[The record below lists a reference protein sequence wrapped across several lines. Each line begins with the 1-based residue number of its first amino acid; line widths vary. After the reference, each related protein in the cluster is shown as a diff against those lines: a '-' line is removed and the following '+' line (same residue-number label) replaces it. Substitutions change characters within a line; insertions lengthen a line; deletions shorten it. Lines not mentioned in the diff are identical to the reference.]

1 MAGRENIPKYVGD
14 FNQSNMTEGLLLV
27 VPRSTLTANL
37 NEEKILVSSWK
48 LIRADLDG
56 TIFA

>member
-27 VPRSTLTANL
+27 VPRSNLTANL